1 MREDSLPHL
10 RGRQREWE
18 TLDRLLQSV
27 RTGQSQ
33 VLVLRG
39 EAGIGK
45 TALLDQLCDRAS
57 GCQVARA
64 AGVESEME
72 LAFAGLHLLCA
83 PFLDRLPTLP
93 DPQADALRTVF
104 GLRDGV
110 APDRF
115 LIGLAVLT
123 LLAKVAEE
131 RPLICVIDDAQWLDR
146 ASAQALAF
154 VARRLVAESVAM
166 VFAVRE
172 PADDKIL
179 ASLPELT
186 VHGLAPDDA
195 RALLEQA
202 RPGPLDE
209 QVRDRLVAETRGN
222 PLALLE
228 MPRGLPVEEL
238 AGGFGPSRWP
248 EVSAGISPGIEE
260 SFRRRIGALPAQTRA
275 LLLVAAA
282 EPLGDPLML
291 WRAADRMGIGPA
303 AADPANADG
312 LMTIRE
318 RVVFRHPL
326 VRTVVYRSAQAADR
340 RAAHLALAEATGRDN
355 DPARRAWH
363 LAAAA
368 EGPDEEV
375 AAELERSAGQAQA
388 RGGLAAAASF
398 LQRAVALTPDP
409 VRRAERALTAAGASV
424 QAGVFNAALGLLAT
438 AEAGPLEDLQRARAN
453 LLRAQA
459 RYWQTRGSEGPLL
472 LLGAAQAL
480 EPLDP
485 GLARKTYLDAWSA
498 ALFAGAMTRGTSM
511 AEISSKALACP
522 RPEGPPE
529 AADVLL
535 DGLALAVT
543 GGRDAAAPLLRQAAD
558 RFSGDGAATIQEVVR
573 STAAAVMVWDYE
585 AWATPLA
592 RQIRIARE
600 SGALSVLPVA
610 LDVLAQALCVAGD
623 LRGAALLIAEA
634 GAVTQATGSRIASYA
649 RLMLAGARG
658 REAEARTLIN
668 VTIAEATAAGQ
679 GCAVQYARSATAML
693 CNGLGRYDEAL
704 AAAQRAAAD
713 TPELFVADW
722 ARIELVEAAARAG
735 RPETARAALDRLR
748 QGAAAA
754 GTDWGLG
761 VATRLRALLSDGS
774 DADRLYR
781 EAIERLA
788 PTPVRPELARAHL
801 LYGEWLRRAGHRVAA
816 RDHLRQALELFGEMR
831 MDAFA
836 ERARRELA
844 TAGERVRRRRVDA
857 FDELTA
863 QEAEIAQLAVAGR
876 SNPEIGAQLFL
887 SPRTVEWHLR
897 KVFMKLG
904 VSSRRELAGA
914 LNATGRTA
922 ESA

>member
-1 MREDSLPHL
+1 MREDPLPDL
-10 RGRQREWE
+10 RGRHRERE
-18 TLDRLLQSV
+18 ALDRLLEGV
-27 RTGQSQ
+27 RTGRSE

-45 TALLDQLCDRAS
+45 TALLNQLCDRAS
-57 GCQVARA
+57 GCRLARA

-83 PFLDRLPTLP
+83 PFLDHLPALP
-93 DPQADALRTVF
+93 DTQADALRIAF
-104 GLRDGV
+104 GLRGGG

-115 LIGLAVLT
+115 LVGLAVLT
-123 LLAKVAEE
+123 LLSKVAEE
-131 RPLICVIDDAQWLDR
+131 RPLVCVIDDAQWLDR
-146 ASAQALAF
+146 ASAQTLAF

-172 PADDKIL
+172 PGDDKTL
-179 ASLPELT
+179 AALPELT
-186 VHGLAPDDA
+186 VHGLEPDDA
-195 RALLEQA
+195 RALLEWAQ
-202 RPGPLDE
+202 PGPLDE

-228 MPRGLPVEEL
+228 LPRGLPVEEL
-238 AGGFGPSRWP
+238 AGGFGPFRWP
-248 EVSAGISPGIEE
+248 EVSAGIEE
-260 SFRRRIGALPAQTRA
+260 SFRRRVEALPAPAQA

-282 EPLGDPLML
+282 EPLGDPLLL
-291 WRAADRMGIGPA
+291 WRAADRLGIGPA
-303 AADPANADG
+303 AADPAYTDG
-312 LMTIRE
+312 LMTIGE

-326 VRTVVYRSAQAADR
+326 VRTVVYRSAQAQDR
-340 RAAHLALAEATGRDN
+340 RAAHLALAEATDRDT

-398 LQRAVALTPDP
+398 LQRAVALTADP

-424 QAGVFNAALGLLAT
+424 QAGVFNVALGLLAT
-438 AEAGPLEDLQRARAN
+438 AEAGPLGDLQRARAN

-472 LLGAAQAL
+472 LLQAARTL

-511 AEISSKALACP
+511 AEISGQALACP

-529 AADVLL
+529 AADLLL

-543 GGRDAAAPLLRQAAD
+543 GGRDAAASLLRQAAD
-558 RFSGDGAATIQEVVR
+558 SFGGDSAATIQEVVR

-585 AWATPLA
+585 AWAGPLT

-610 LDVLAQALCVAGD
+610 LDVLAQALCVGGD

-668 VTIAEATAAGQ
+668 VTISEAKAAGQ

-693 CNGLGRYDEAL
+693 CNGLGRYEEAL
-704 AAAQRAAAD
+704 VAAQQATDD
-713 TPELFVADW
+713 TPELFVSDW
-722 ARIELVEAAARAG
+722 ARIELVEAATRAG
-735 RPETARAALDRLR
+735 RPEAARAALDRLR
-748 QGAAAA
+748 QGTAAA
-754 GTDWGLG
+754 GTDWALG
-761 VATRLRALLSDGS
+761 VETRLRALLSDGA

-781 EAIERLA
+781 EAIERLS
-788 PTPVRPELARAHL
+788 PTRVRPELARAHL

-816 RDHLRQALELFGEMR
+816 RDQLRQALELFGEMR

-844 TAGERVRRRRVDA
+844 AAGERVRRRRVDA

-904 VSSRRELAGA
+904 VTSRRELAGA